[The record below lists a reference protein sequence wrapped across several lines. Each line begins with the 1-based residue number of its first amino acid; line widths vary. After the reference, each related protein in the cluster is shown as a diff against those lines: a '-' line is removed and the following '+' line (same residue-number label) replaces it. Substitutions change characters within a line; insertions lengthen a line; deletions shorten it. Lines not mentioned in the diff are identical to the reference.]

1 MEGRE
6 EIRGLGGPQA
16 GQPLPCPAPLAGG
29 ARQAQQLRLLWDRRR
44 LLLGATVAGLLAS
57 TLLALL
63 LPNSYTS
70 TAQLMPPDPQSST
83 SLAMMATLAN
93 KNSSGM
99 GPLAGDLLGLKST
112 GALFVGILRSDAAQS
127 RLVEQFDLKE
137 VYRKRLAQDAR
148 EELDQHTIVSED
160 RKSGIITIRVTD
172 HSPQRAAALANAYV
186 DQLNVLIAGLSTSAA
201 HRERVFLQERLRL
214 AKQELDNASGDL
226 ARFSSQNSTLD
237 LQTMGKVALDAAGD
251 LAGELI
257 AAQAQLQELRQ
268 IYTDENSRV
277 RALSARVAELRKQLQ
292 KMGGERP
299 EMPGRARASVQAAA
313 ERSPSSD
320 LPYPSLR
327 SLPLLDV
334 KYADYYRRGKIQ
346 ETVYELLTQQY
357 ELAKIQEAKETPT
370 IKVLDHPKV
379 AEKKSSPPRMLISAL
394 GTFLTFCACLLGVL
408 AAERWRRWYAQDPR
422 KVLAQQVARE
432 VGRAANA
439 SGNWLARGW
448 CCCRHL
454 PRHAAR
460 RRC

>member
-1 MEGRE
+1 MENVQ
-6 EIRGLGGPQA
+6 EIREVSEAEPVQVLSSPT
-16 GQPLPCPAPLAGG
+16 PLARRT
-29 ARQAQQLRLLWDRRR
+29 RQAEQLRLLWDRRR
-44 LLLGATVAGLLAS
+44 LLLGVTAIGLLAS

-63 LPNSYTS
+63 LPQSYTS

-99 GPLAGDLLGLKST
+99 GPVAGDLLGLKST

-127 RLVEQFDLKE
+127 HLVEQFELKK

-172 HSPQRAAALANAYV
+172 HSAQRAAALASAYV

-201 HRERVFLQERLRL
+201 HRERVFLEERLRL
-214 AKQELDNASGDL
+214 AKQDLDNASGDL
-226 ARFSSQNSTLD
+226 AQFSSQNSTLD
-237 LQTMGKVALDAAGD
+237 LQTMGKVALDAAGN

-292 KMGGERP
+292 KMGGKKP
-299 EMPGRARASVQAAA
+299 EMSGRVRANGPAAA
-313 ERSPSSD
+313 ERSLSSD

-334 KYADYYRRGKIQ
+334 KYADYYRRGKTQ
-346 ETVYELLTQQY
+346 EAVYELLTQQY
-357 ELAKIQEAKETPT
+357 ELAKIQEAKETP
-370 IKVLDHPKV
+370 IVKVLDHPQV
-379 AEKKSSPPRMLISAL
+379 AEKKSSPPRMLVTAL
-394 GTFLTFCACLLGVL
+394 GTFLTFCVCLLGIL
-408 AAERWRRWYAQDPR
+408 AAERWRSCDPQDPR
-422 KVLAQQVARE
+422 KVLAME
-432 VGRAANA
+432 VGTSLRA
-439 SGNWLARGW
+439 S
-448 CCCRHL
+448 
-454 PRHAAR
+454 AAR
-460 RRC
+460 LTIGFHKARATR

>member
-1 MEGRE
+1 MERRE
-6 EIRGLGGPQA
+6 EIRQVSEAQA
-16 GQPLPCPAPLAGG
+16 AQPLSCPAPPAGR
-29 ARQAQQLRLLWDRRR
+29 ARQAERLRLLWHRRR
-44 LLLGATVAGLLAS
+44 LLVGATAMGLLAS
-57 TLLALL
+57 TLLALAI
-63 LPNSYTS
+63 PKSYTS
-70 TAQLMPPDPQSST
+70 TAQLMPPDPQAST
-83 SLAMMATLAN
+83 SLAMMATLGN

-99 GPLAGDLLGLKST
+99 GSVAGDLLGLKST

-127 RLVEQFDLKE
+127 RLVEQFDLKK

-148 EELDQHTIVSED
+148 EELDQRTIVSED

-186 DQLNVLIAGLSTSAA
+186 DQLNVLVAGLSTSAA

-214 AKQELDNASGDL
+214 AKQDLDSASNDL

-292 KMGGERP
+292 KMGGEKP
-299 EMPGRARASVQAAA
+299 QMSGRVRTSAAGDAAA
-313 ERSPSSD
+313 GPSLSSD

-327 SLPLLDV
+327 RLPLLDV

-346 ETVYELLTQQY
+346 EAMYELLTQQY
-357 ELAKIQEAKETPT
+357 ELAKIQEAKETP
-370 IKVLDHPKV
+370 IVKVLDHPKV
-379 AEKKSSPPRMLISAL
+379 AEKKSSPPRMLIAAL
-394 GTFLTFCACLLGVL
+394 GTFLTFCACLLGIL
-408 AAERWRRWYAQDPR
+408 AAERWRSCDPQDPR
-422 KVLAQQVARE
+422 KVLAQE
-432 VGRAANA
+432 VGTSLRASVAHLHI
-439 SGNWLARGW
+439 GFRKARAT
-448 CCCRHL
+448 R
-454 PRHAAR
+454 
-460 RRC
+460 

>member
-1 MEGRE
+1 MESRE
-6 EIRGLGGPQA
+6 GIREVREAEAVQLHS
-16 GQPLPCPAPLAGG
+16 CPTPLARR
-29 ARQAQQLRLLWDRRR
+29 ARQAEQLRLLWDRRR
-44 LLLGATVAGLLAS
+44 LLVGVTVIGLVAS

-63 LPNSYTS
+63 LPKSYTS

-83 SLAMMATLAN
+83 SLAMMPTLAN

-99 GPLAGDLLGLKST
+99 GAVAGDLLGLKST

-127 RLVEQFDLKE
+127 RLVEQFDLRQI
-137 VYRKRLAQDAR
+137 YRTRLAQDAR

-201 HRERVFLQERLRL
+201 HRERVFLEERLKL
-214 AKQELDNASGDL
+214 AKQDLDNSADDL
-226 ARFSSQNSTLD
+226 AQFSSQNSTLD
-237 LQTMGKVALDAAGD
+237 LQTMGKVALDAAGN

-277 RALSARVAELRKQLQ
+277 RALRARVAELRQQLQ
-292 KMGGERP
+292 KMGGKKP
-299 EMPGRARASVQAAA
+299 EMSGGLRASSQTAA

-334 KYADYYRRGKIQ
+334 TYADYYRRAKIQ
-346 ETVYELLTQQY
+346 ESVYELLTQQY

-370 IKVLDHPKV
+370 VKVLDHPKV
-379 AEKKSSPPRMLISAL
+379 AEKKSSPPRMLITAL
-394 GTFLTFCACLLGVL
+394 GTFLSFCACLLGIL
-408 AAERWRRWYAQDPR
+408 AADCWRSCDPQDPR
-422 KVLAQQVARE
+422 KVLAGEVADELRQKAQM
-432 VGRAANA
+432 RMRR
-439 SGNWLARGW
+439 LGW
-448 CCCRHL
+448 RSRNR
-454 PRHAAR
+454 PHAA
-460 RRC
+460 